1 MLNLIKNEKK
11 NIIFIGFMGA
21 GKSLIAR
28 ELSKNLSINYYDTDY
43 EIEKKEGLSIN
54 NIFSK
59 YGEKY
64 FRKIEEQVCLEIL
77 KNKNCIVSLGGGS
90 ILSKKIRSVIKQN
103 SISIYLK
110 VENETLFRRLFNS
123 KKRPLLK
130 NIAGINDIKDI
141 FEERKKYYELA
152 DFTVDNNLKKNDV
165 IREITNYLNKL

>member
-1 MLNLIKNEKK
+1 MKK

-28 ELSKNLSINYYDTDY
+28 EMSKNLSINYYDTDY

-64 FRKIEEQVCLEIL
+64 FRKIEEKICLKIL

-90 ILSKKIRSVIKQN
+90 ILSKKVRSLIKQN

-110 VENETLFRRLFNS
+110 VENETFLKDYIIPEKDLF
-123 KKRPLLK
+123 
-130 NIAGINDIKDI
+130 
-141 FEERKKYYELA
+141 
-152 DFTVDNNLKKNDV
+152 
-165 IREITNYLNKL
+165 

>member
-1 MLNLIKNEKK
+1 
-11 NIIFIGFMGA
+11 MGA

-28 ELSKNLSINYYDTDY
+28 EMSKNLSINYYDTDY

-64 FRKIEEQVCLEIL
+64 FRKIEEKICLKIL

-90 ILSKKIRSVIKQN
+90 ILSKKVRSLIKQN

-110 VENETLFRRLFNS
+110 VENETLFKRLYNS
-123 KKRPLLK
+123 RKRPLLK
-130 NIAGINDIKDI
+130 NITDINDIKTI
-141 FEERKKYYELA
+141 YEERKKYYELA
-152 DFTVDNNLKKNDV
+152 DFIVENNFKKNDV
-165 IREITNYLNKL
+165 IKEIKNYLNLL